1 MRLAKTETV
10 EEIIVRKVRTSY
22 NTHITK
28 MSTIKIKAEKR
39 VCYRRSRTK
48 LFQIV
53 AILEAVTPLP
63 LFDDG
68 CDTHNTGVTDM
79 MASHRTEA
87 LSRLPGQSKHDINN
101 NMLLLRRRCLGEP
114 YNEMKAVSHDKILVH
129 ARIVC
134 IHISR
139 H

>member
-1 MRLAKTETV
+1 
-10 EEIIVRKVRTSY
+10 
-22 NTHITK
+22 

-68 CDTHNTGVTDM
+68 CDTHNTSVTDM

-87 LSRLPGQSKHDINN
+87 LSRWPGQSRHDINN
-101 NMLLLRRRCLGEP
+101 NISPAIIAAMMFRRTLQRNEGGFARQNLGTCTHCL
-114 YNEMKAVSHDKILVH
+114 YTY
-129 ARIVC
+129 
-134 IHISR
+134 
-139 H
+139 